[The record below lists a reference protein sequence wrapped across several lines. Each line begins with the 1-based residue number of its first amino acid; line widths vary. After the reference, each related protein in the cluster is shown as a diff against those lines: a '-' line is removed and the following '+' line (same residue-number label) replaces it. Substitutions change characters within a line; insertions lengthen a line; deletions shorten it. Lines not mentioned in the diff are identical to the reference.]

1 MFWKGEK
8 NVQDIIQFIV
18 VILYK
23 VWFLCTTQLL
33 SCTNC
38 DYCTAFVL
46 HKVWFLYTTQ
56 LLFCTKSDYYA
67 AVILYKVWLLYI
79 TFVKK
84 TITFSNVRLEVKS
97 RKMYYKTSLHSCYL
111 VQTVILVH
119 NYWERNN
126 CILRCKS
133 CSEK

>member
-1 MFWKGEK
+1 MFWKVEK

-23 VWFLCTTQLL
+23 VI
-33 SCTNC
+33 SVHN
-38 DYCTAFVL
+38 
-46 HKVWFLYTTQ
+46 
-56 LLFCTKSDYYA
+56 A
-67 AVILYKVWLLYI
+67 AVILYKLWLLYSFCLAQSVI
-79 TFVKK
+79 SVHNTAVILYKEWLLCSCYLVQSVIAVHNLCEK

-111 VQTVILVH
+111 VQTVIIVH
-119 NYWERNN
+119 NLWERNN
-126 CILRCKS
+126 YILICKS